1 MTRKLFAKVSPLI
14 AGIAVAKWVTFCMG
28 LAMFFLM
35 SDSGVGLVERWAIV
49 FWYTTLGAIVG
60 MSNAIVRVPIVDLS
74 LPWWIRGPAV
84 SAWMCLM
91 VVLFAGDRVQQ
102 LMWFF
107 HVSKG
112 ALTSPYWFV
121 GDGLIIGLIAGMF
134 STRIERSQSVSYA
147 KEA

>member
-1 MTRKLFAKVSPLI
+1 MTRKLFSNVSPLV
-14 AGIAVAKWVTFCMG
+14 AGIAAAKWVTFCMG

-35 SDSGVGLVERWAIV
+35 SYSGVDLLGRWAIL

-60 MSNAIVRVPIVDLS
+60 MSNAIVRLPIIDLPI
-74 LPWWIRGPAV
+74 PWWIRGPVV

-91 VVLFAGDRVQQ
+91 VVLFAGDSVQQ

-121 GDGLIIGLIAGMF
+121 GDGFIIGFIAGLISSRF
-134 STRIERSQSVSYA
+134 EKGQSITHTQQV
-147 KEA
+147 